1 MLHQQQTM
9 ENLKKDTITQ
19 KPDNSLIETHIKNAE
34 NLKISETKSDIDGEH
49 EEMQRAIVNI
59 NRKTRPLIKHVSVVK
74 NDILHID
81 VEKKTVCKLNIHL
94 NEVSNWEDLFNEDD
108 DVNGDFVNQ
117 VILSALI
124 INQCQGFYMCSF
136 SIIFCSRLINKLR
149 LYQSMTIMMMMHQSI
164 KETNQLKI

>member
-1 MLHQQQTM
+1 MNNVN
-9 ENLKKDTITQ
+9 EVDTISQ
-19 KPDNSLIETHIKNAE
+19 KPDSNIIETHIKNVE
-34 NLKISETKSDIDGEH
+34 NLKISETKSEIDGEQ

-108 DVNGDFVNQ
+108 DINGDYVNKVIWSILKKKKIDYLQENKTHLTHIFFLFVFFFCCC
-117 VILSALI
+117 SA
-124 INQCQGFYMCSF
+124 IN
-136 SIIFCSRLINKLR
+136 
-149 LYQSMTIMMMMHQSI
+149 
-164 KETNQLKI
+164 